1 METVSSDGEL
11 GAPSKVRKA
20 SVGLAMLGEMQVV
33 LEDLCKDLQSVGQ
46 GGEFSV
52 GSASSSSVSVPRF
65 SRKNLSGS
73 FRRLDARMRVRVLGV
88 SCYCVDPFF
97 LETQHCRVTVIS

>member
-33 LEDLCKDLQSVGQ
+33 LEDLCKELQNVRQ
-46 GGEFSV
+46 GGDPSV
-52 GSASSSSVSVPRF
+52 GSASSSSVSMPHF
-65 SRKNLSGS
+65 PCKNLPGS
-73 FRRLDARMRVRVLGV
+73 FRRLDARMGV
-88 SCYCVDPFF
+88 KA
-97 LETQHCRVTVIS
+97 